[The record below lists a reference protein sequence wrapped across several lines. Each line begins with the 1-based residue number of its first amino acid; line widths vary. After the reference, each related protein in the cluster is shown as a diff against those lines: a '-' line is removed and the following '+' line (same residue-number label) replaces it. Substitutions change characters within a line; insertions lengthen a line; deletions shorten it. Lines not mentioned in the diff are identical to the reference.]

1 MTDYSV
7 NELLN
12 NYHLNKSKLKLI
24 GYKDNKNNENLLEL
38 KEEMDMLD
46 YCINILPEEEKTIIT
61 NHYIKR
67 MSLRQLSKV
76 LIMARTTITRKL
88 KNAENLLEK
97 LLKSTKN

>member
-1 MTDYSV
+1 
-7 NELLN
+7 
-12 NYHLNKSKLKLI
+12 LI

-97 LLKSTKN
+97 LLKSAKN